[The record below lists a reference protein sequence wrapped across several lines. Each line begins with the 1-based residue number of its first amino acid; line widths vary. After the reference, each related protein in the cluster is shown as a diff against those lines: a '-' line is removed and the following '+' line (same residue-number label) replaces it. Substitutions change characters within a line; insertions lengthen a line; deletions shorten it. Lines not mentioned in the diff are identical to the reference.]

1 MGGRSVSEEVRTS
14 MTVDGTVVLHCG
26 PDTVDLQKPVAGQ
39 NLPSCHRL
47 AVHQPAPCEPAIP
60 TQCTMSCPTYS
71 FQCNS
76 ALLKGKKMLAF
87 FGQLNAALFAGQL
100 NAALFEAA
108 KSWPR
113 ETELHDLPTYS
124 RVHAHRLHEGCYGC
138 MAIGTMLTYDD
149 AVSFSWNGNM
159 F

>member
-1 MGGRSVSEEVRTS
+1 MDDTSVSLTNAPFARTRAHSDEPFSGSPCAVIILTNGGCVGGRSVSEEVRTR
-14 MTVDGTVVLHCG
+14 MTVEGTVVLHCG

-100 NAALFEAA
+100 NAALFGVA
-108 KSWPR
+108 KS
-113 ETELHDLPTYS
+113 
-124 RVHAHRLHEGCYGC
+124 
-138 MAIGTMLTYDD
+138 
-149 AVSFSWNGNM
+149 
-159 F
+159 